1 MPAMTLQRLTW
12 AFARQFARP
21 YRPLGQVAA
30 GIMRRGNAPIN
41 LWIVELMELKSDSRI
56 LEVGFGPGI
65 ALAELLHQTPKG
77 FVAGIDP
84 SASMANQARRRHR
97 KAIASGHLQ
106 IHCGDASS
114 IPFEGQTF
122 NWVSGTHVL
131 YFWADPVA
139 TILELQRVLRLG
151 GSLALGFQE
160 RAHMPATTADGLSAA
175 GAKLVDAGEVE
186 ELTRKAGFGSV
197 RLETKPGVG
206 GPAGFCV
213 IATK

>member
-1 MPAMTLQRLTW
+1 MTLQRLKW

-21 YRPLGQVAA
+21 HGPLGNVAA
-30 GIMRRGNAPIN
+30 GIMRRGNAPLN
-41 LWIVELMELKSDSRI
+41 LWIIELMELKPGSRV

-65 ALAELLHQTPKG
+65 ALAELVHRTPKG
-77 FVAGIDP
+77 FVAGIDT

-114 IPFEGQTF
+114 LPFEGQTF
-122 NWVSGTHVL
+122 DWVLGTHVL

-139 TILELQRVLRLG
+139 TVLELHRVLRPG

-160 RAHMPATTADGLSAA
+160 RAHMPETAVDGLSAA
-175 GAKLVDAGEVE
+175 GATLVDAGEVE
-186 ELTRKAGFGSV
+186 ELTRKAGFAGV
-197 RLETKPGVG
+197 RRETKPGVG